1 MRKEPTAEPSA
12 EKGASVGLTG
22 ASAKAFADAVVI
34 VDGVFRGWIADLM
47 SLKGSGKARELNKE
61 MLELHF
67 DSGEFL
73 KILVSIADGEFT
85 NSEVETLAELLQST
99 AASVDG
105 TLLSLREDHREF
117 LNARYGAQFWNR
129 VDKKVRLMKNNI
141 REDISKLG
149 QMKGSKMAKGATAAE
164 ILNKIEEFNNDLT
177 LICENISPPLR
188 KPKSS

>member
-12 EKGASVGLTG
+12 EKGASHGLTG
-22 ASAKAFADAVVI
+22 ASVKAFADAVVI
-34 VDGVFRGWIADLM
+34 IDGVFRRWIADLM
-47 SLKGSGKARELNKE
+47 SLKGTGKARELNKE
-61 MLELHF
+61 MLGLQF

-129 VDKKVRLMKNNI
+129 VDTKVRAMKNNI
-141 REDISKLG
+141 RKNILQSS
-149 QMKGSKMAKGATAAE
+149 QMKGSKTEKGAIASE
-164 ILNKIEEFNNDLT
+164 ILKKIEEFNNDLA
-177 LICENISPPLR
+177 LICEIISPPLQ